1 MTSLID
7 QSEWAMEITIAAS
20 EFKAKCLD
28 ILRRLGERRLSRV
41 TITHR
46 GSPVAV
52 MTAPPPSE
60 KDARSII
67 GSMAGTVWVD
77 PELDLTQPVFDGDM
91 DAEKG
96 ILYRD

>member
-1 MTSLID
+1 
-7 QSEWAMEITIAAS
+7 MELTIAAS

-52 MTAPPPSE
+52 MTAPPVSE
-60 KDARSII
+60 KEARSII
-67 GSMAGTVWVD
+67 GSMAGTVWVAPD
-77 PELDLTQPVFDGDM
+77 LDLTVPIFDGDIEA
-91 DAEKG
+91 DKG
-96 ILYRD
+96 ILYRG

>member
-1 MTSLID
+1 
-7 QSEWAMEITIAAS
+7 MEITIAAS

-46 GSPVAV
+46 GTPVAV
-52 MTAPPPSE
+52 MTAPPVCE
-60 KDARSII
+60 KEARSII
-67 GSMAGTVWVD
+67 GFMAGTVWID
-77 PELDLTQPVFDGDM
+77 PDLDLTRPVFEGDM

-96 ILYRD
+96 ILYRE

>member
-1 MTSLID
+1 
-7 QSEWAMEITIAAS
+7 MEITIAAS

-52 MTAPPPSE
+52 MTAPPLSGKE
-60 KDARSII
+60 ARSIL
-67 GSMAGTVWVD
+67 GSMAGTVWID
-77 PELDLTQPVFDGDM
+77 PDLDLTAPVFDGEMEADT
-91 DAEKG
+91 D
-96 ILYRD
+96 ILHRG

>member
-1 MTSLID
+1 
-7 QSEWAMEITIAAS
+7 MEITIAAS

-46 GSPVAV
+46 GTPVAV

-60 KDARSII
+60 QDARSII
-67 GSMAGTVWVD
+67 GSMAGTVWID
-77 PELDLTQPVFDGDM
+77 PDLDLTQPAFDGEM